1 MSYKTIIEGA
11 KQVLVLKSFCAG
23 TEVSIDKKDQAA
35 RMMRFILLS
44 IGILLV
50 SVEPSIAYAGP
61 TTTTTTAGGLEK
73 MVTNIV
79 GVLTGTFGKGIA
91 TIAIM
96 AMGIMAMFGK
106 LEWAS
111 AVKVIIGI
119 AVTFGAAS
127 IVKWLTGGTSFDA
140 ITYLTLPISYLA

>member
-1 MSYKTIIEGA
+1 MLMKSVRQALTFRVFHSGSTNSAASK
-11 KQVLVLKSFCAG
+11 KQTTRLMHFMFLSAG
-23 TEVSIDKKDQAA
+23 VCMLA
-35 RMMRFILLS
+35 L
-44 IGILLV
+44 
-50 SVEPSIAYAGP
+50 EPSVAYA
-61 TTTTTTAGGLEK
+61 TTTATTAGGLEK

-79 GVLTGTFGKGIA
+79 SVLTGTFGKGIA

-140 ITYLTLPISYLA
+140 ISYLVLPASYLV

>member
-1 MSYKTIIEGA
+1 MSYNTLIKNARQALTFKPFHSGSAISAESK
-11 KQVLVLKSFCAG
+11 KQ
-23 TEVSIDKKDQAA
+23 TA
-35 RMMRFILLS
+35 RLMQFMLLS
-44 IGILLV
+44 AGVGLLAL
-50 SVEPSIAYAGP
+50 EPSIAYA
-61 TTTTTTAGGLEK
+61 TTTTATTAGGLEK

-79 GVLTGTFGKGIA
+79 SVLTGTFGKGIA

-140 ITYLTLPISYLA
+140 ITYLVLPGSYLV